1 MSSPDTG
8 FLTEGE
14 GFVTLA
20 VKVQPG
26 ARKSEI
32 VGTLGQELKV
42 RVASPP
48 VDGAANA
55 ALIDFIAKTLHIRT
69 ARISI
74 IRGELSRSKILK
86 IEGIF
91 RSEILA
97 ALGLIPL

>member
-1 MSSPDTG
+1 MSYPDTG
-8 FLTEGE
+8 FLTEGQ

-74 IRGELSRSKILK
+74 VRGDLSRSKVLK
-86 IEGIF
+86 IEGISQ
-91 RSEILA
+91 SEILTTF
-97 ALGLIPL
+97 GFNP